1 MRWAVADVE
10 FEYTFDGQQVDADF
24 MKDFSVD
31 IETVDEITARTEAR
45 AVRWRLLLSDGAAA
59 EEFSDFYSFARR
71 CSAYALNVVFVFNG
85 VNFFHAV
92 DVARLWDIP
101 DRWETVTNER
111 DEHGLYKG
119 RNKEAYI
126 ERSGANGERYSFTI
140 WTRSPLIGGNR
151 HNRLR
156 STKFVNLDNILTCG
170 EVDACDTFAEGRR
183 GLSAWVECVKGFA
196 EVCTK
201 NGLNFLTEKGIS
213 HETIGGIAKF
223 FLLHEIG
230 TKRTKNACALTP
242 KQWQYLNRGK
252 IMRGGICFC
261 NAESGREYKGV
272 YGYDVN
278 SEYLRVASTMSELS
292 TLMRSSWEQYQ
303 NDESGDFVYIITFDD
318 LFVELRDGEIPVF
331 KGTQGDQITGG
342 ICATQGDPICIF
354 GEELEA
360 ISQRYD
366 IIHFHVHSVLR
377 CKKMENKGYKNFA
390 EKWYAIKEQATETG
404 DKGLRFLAKMVINSA
419 LGKLAQKSVYDKTTH
434 EAYKPCERI
443 VRAVTRRASEE
454 EYMAEHG
461 ALSYVQGAYVTALA
475 RVYYMETLSALGGDR
490 APADCVLY
498 GDTDSFYMT
507 KEAPAELCGSGCGQL
522 KTECKDGK
530 AKFIAKKCY
539 AHNSEKGTEIH
550 ISGTR
555 RADFIAE
562 AEKEGIDATDGAAL
576 VSFLRPDMEVQTS
589 MNVIIPGGR
598 AMIYR
603 KRLLSGEVFDL
614 TLSGHKFGR
623 GRSAFFEL

>member
-1 MRWAVADVE
+1 MRWGVADVE
-10 FEYTFDGQQVDADF
+10 FEYEFDGSVVDADF
-24 MKDFSVD
+24 LKSFSIDV
-31 IETVDEITARTEAR
+31 ETVDEITARVEAR
-45 AVRWRLLLSDGAAA
+45 AVRWRLLRSDGGEV
-59 EEFSDFYSFARR
+59 EEFTDFYAFARR

-101 DRWETVTNER
+101 GRWETITNER
-111 DEHGLYKG
+111 DEYGLYKG

-156 STKFVNLDNILTCG
+156 PTKFVNLDNILTCG
-170 EVDACDTFAEGRR
+170 ELDACDTFAGGRR
-183 GLSAWVECVKGFA
+183 GLSAWVECVNGFA
-196 EVCTK
+196 AVCAE
-201 NGLNFLTEKGIS
+201 NGLQFLNEKGVS

-230 TKRTKNACALTP
+230 TKRTKTACALTP
-242 KQWQYLNRGK
+242 KQWRYLNRGK
-252 IMRGGICFC
+252 LMRGGICFC
-261 NAESGREYKGV
+261 NAESGKKYTGI

-278 SEYLRVASTMSELS
+278 SEYLKVAETMPELS
-292 TLMRSSWEQYQ
+292 TFVRTSWEQYQ
-303 NDESGDFVYIITFDD
+303 EDESGEYVYIITFDD

-342 ICATQGDPICIF
+342 ICATPGDPMCIF

-377 CKKMENKGYKNFA
+377 CKKRENKGYKKFA
-390 EKWYAIKEQATETG
+390 EKWYGIKEEATET
-404 DKGLRFLAKMVINSA
+404 KNSGLRFLAKMVINSA

-434 EAYKPCERI
+434 EAYEPWERVVHAI
-443 VRAVTRRASEE
+443 TRRATEE
-454 EYMAEHG
+454 EYMEEHG

-475 RVYYMETLSALGGDR
+475 RVYYMETLSDIAGNE
-490 APADCVLY
+490 APAECVLY
-498 GDTDSFYMT
+498 GDTDSFYIT
-507 KEAPAELCGSGCGQL
+507 KQAPPQLCGSGCGQL
-522 KTECKDGK
+522 KTECKNGT

-539 AHNSEKGTEIH
+539 AHNSACGTEIH

-562 AEKEGIDATDGAAL
+562 AEREGVNATDGAAL
-576 VSFLRPDMEVQTS
+576 VEFLRPEMAVQTT

-598 AMIYR
+598 ALIYR
-603 KRLLSGEVFDL
+603 KRLISGEVFDM
-614 TLSGHKFGR
+614 TLSGRKFGR